1 MYFLVDA
8 RKSVNAGFKAGFDRE
23 GVSSFSLSPDEFTSW
38 IESASRS
45 DLDAVQGFL
54 LGDFAERAR
63 CASAIRRQSR
73 APIIALADSRSL
85 EQTLVLFDAGID
97 DVLPKPV
104 HVREILARAE
114 AIWRRVNGEAAHGC
128 LGQGS
133 LGPATLSHA
142 NPAQTRVSPEAEPG
156 AVTPQASPE
165 RLRVFFDGRDPE
177 IDGVTLS
184 LPRRERHIL
193 EFLVRNRGRRVTKT
207 QLFNG
212 VYGVYSDGAEESV
225 VEGHVSKLRKK
236 LALQLGHDPIEAKR
250 YIGYTYVG

>member
-23 GVSSFSLSPDEFTSW
+23 GVSSFSLSPEEFTSW

-54 LGDFAERAR
+54 LGDFDERAR

-114 AIWRRVNGEAAHGC
+114 AIWRRVNGATDAA
-128 LGQGS
+128 
-133 LGPATLSHA
+133 P
-142 NPAQTRVSPEAEPG
+142 
-156 AVTPQASPE
+156 
-165 RLRVFFDGRDPE
+165 
-177 IDGVTLS
+177 DGVGA
-184 LPRRERHIL
+184 PPPI
-193 EFLVRNRGRRVTKT
+193 RRVRARPARSASGCSSTDAT
-207 QLFNG
+207 RRSTACPSRCRGGSGTSSN
-212 VYGVYSDGAEESV
+212 SWCATGA
-225 VEGHVSKLRKK
+225 G
-236 LALQLGHDPIEAKR
+236 G
-250 YIGYTYVG
+250 

>member
-23 GVSSFSLSPDEFTSW
+23 GVSSFSLSPEEFTSW

-54 LGDFAERAR
+54 LGDFDERAR

-104 HVREILARAE
+104 HVREILARTE
-114 AIWRRVNGEAAHGC
+114 AIWRRVNGE
-128 LGQGS
+128 Q
-133 LGPATLSHA
+133 
-142 NPAQTRVSPEAEPG
+142 
-156 AVTPQASPE
+156 PQAPDSPVTQPDDTDAKQIAQAGRGAE
-165 RLRVFFDGRDPE
+165 RLKVFFDGRDPE
-177 IDGVTLS
+177 IDGVPLS

-212 VYGVYSDGAEESV
+212 VYGVYSDGVEESV

-236 LALQLGHDPIEAKR
+236 LAQQLGHDPIEAKR

>member
-23 GVSSFSLSPDEFTSW
+23 GISSFSLSPEEFTSW

-54 LGDFAERAR
+54 LGDFDERAR

-104 HVREILARAE
+104 HVREILARTE
-114 AIWRRVNGEAAHGC
+114 AIWRRVNGEQA
-128 LGQGS
+128 
-133 LGPATLSHA
+133 P
-142 NPAQTRVSPEAEPG
+142 NPEAPAPDTALPCDG
-156 AVTPQASPE
+156 QVPARGPE

-177 IDGVTLS
+177 IDGAPLS

-212 VYGVYSDGAEESV
+212 VYGVYSEGVEESV

-236 LALQLGHDPIEAKR
+236 LAQALGHDPIEAKR

>member
-23 GVSSFSLSPDEFTSW
+23 GVSSFSLSPEEFTSW

-54 LGDFAERAR
+54 LGDFDERAR
-63 CASAIRRQSR
+63 CASTIRRQSR

-114 AIWRRVNGEAAHGC
+114 AIWRRVNGEAA
-128 LGQGS
+128 Q
-133 LGPATLSHA
+133 
-142 NPAQTRVSPEAEPG
+142 SPEPAPPRRTNCR
-156 AVTPQASPE
+156 AP
-165 RLRVFFDGRDPE
+165 
-177 IDGVTLS
+177 
-184 LPRRERHIL
+184 LPRKAGDR
-193 EFLVRNRGRRVTKT
+193 
-207 QLFNG
+207 
-212 VYGVYSDGAEESV
+212 SA
-225 VEGHVSKLRKK
+225 
-236 LALQLGHDPIEAKR
+236 
-250 YIGYTYVG
+250 

>member
-23 GVSSFSLSPDEFTSW
+23 GVSSFSLSPEEFTSW
-38 IESASRS
+38 IETASRS

-54 LGDFAERAR
+54 LGDFEERAR
-63 CASAIRRQSR
+63 CASAIRRHSR
-73 APIIALADSRSL
+73 APIIALADTRSL

-114 AIWRRVNGEAAHGC
+114 AIWRRVNGEQAAEAAAAPPDAP
-128 LGQGS
+128 QG
-133 LGPATLSHA
+133 
-142 NPAQTRVSPEAEPG
+142 G
-156 AVTPQASPE
+156 AAVRGPE

-177 IDGVTLS
+177 IDGVPLS

-212 VYGVYSDGAEESV
+212 VYGVYSDGVEESV

-236 LALQLGHDPIEAKR
+236 LAQALGHDPIEAKR

>member
-23 GVSSFSLSPDEFTSW
+23 GVSSFSLSPEEFTSW

-54 LGDFAERAR
+54 LGDFDERAR

-114 AIWRRVNGEAAHGC
+114 AIWRRVNGEAV
-128 LGQGS
+128 QGPE
-133 LGPATLSHA
+133 PAAAVSDE
-142 NPAQTRVSPEAEPG
+142 AQA
-156 AVTPQASPE
+156 APQGRGPE
-165 RLRVFFDGRDPE
+165 RLKVFFDGRDPE
-177 IDGVTLS
+177 IDGAPLT

-212 VYGVYSDGAEESV
+212 VYGVYSDGVEESV

-236 LALQLGHDPIEAKR
+236 LAQALGHDPIEAKR